1 MIHPAALLAMLV
13 FVAGALGASG
23 CYQKNSAFDQDA
35 RACEGPSECGGDICD
50 DGVCVQCTPE
60 DTSRCTGNTPI
71 CSTEKKCQP
80 CSSHEQC
87 TGGENP
93 SGVCT
98 PLGSCAMVA
107 EVAYVDSSGTDNPD
121 CSLTSPCTKVSSAL
135 ATNRVYVIFKGTTAE
150 NVTIDAKTNLSF
162 LAFPGAKLRGAMA
175 MPVVELRNASKL
187 LVVDLE
193 ITEGLGSNG
202 HGISLSGSDNS
213 LVLRRTRLVKNGGAG
228 VNVPS
233 GNLEIFESAILENTG
248 IGVTTDN
255 ATVKIMQ
262 TSLLDNQDGGL
273 AIRNSTF
280 EVTNNIF
287 ARNGRLIS
295 TRGGVVFENI
305 SMPGNKFEFNTVTQN
320 QGATN
325 IFSGVQCSGIAAPLP
340 MSNSIIYGNT
350 QNANNEPDQ
359 VGGSASCTWTYS
371 LIGPKALPT
380 GTGILAADP
389 QFEGAED
396 FRLKLMSPARNS
408 ADPAATITID
418 FNGDSRPAGG
428 RADLGAIEMQ

>member
-1 MIHPAALLAMLV
+1 MIQSTALVVLCLLA
-13 FVAGALGASG
+13 AG
-23 CYQKNSAFDQDA
+23 CYQTNGAFNPDA
-35 RACEGPSECGGDICD
+35 QACSSEDDCNGDICD
-50 DGVCVQCTPE
+50 QGVCVQCTAT

-71 CSTEKKCQP
+71 CSMAEKKCQP
-80 CSSHEQC
+80 CSSHDQC

-107 EVAYVDSSGTDNPD
+107 EVAYVDSSGTDNAD
-121 CSLTSPCTKVSSAL
+121 CSLARPCTKVSSAL
-135 ATNRVYVIFKGTTAE
+135 ATDRAYVIFKGTTAE
-150 NVTIDAKTNLSF
+150 NVILDAKTNLSF
-162 LAFPGAKLRGAMA
+162 LAFPGAKLRGVAGL
-175 MPVVELRNASKL
+175 PVVELRNASKL
-187 LVVDLE
+187 TVMDLE

-202 HGISLSGSDNS
+202 HGVSLSGSGNS
-213 LVLRRTRLVKNGGAG
+213 LVLRRARLVKNGGAG
-228 VNVPS
+228 VNAPS
-233 GNLEIFESAILENTG
+233 GNVEIFQSSILQNTG

-255 ATVKIMQ
+255 ATVKITQ
-262 TSLLDNQDGGL
+262 SSFLDNQDGGL

-295 TRGGVVFENI
+295 TRGGVVFDSI
-305 SMPGNKFEFNTVTQN
+305 STTANKFEFNTVTQN

-325 IFSGVQCSGIAAPLP
+325 IFSGVQCSGIGVPLP
-340 MSNSIIYGNT
+340 MSNSIVYGNT
-350 QNANNEPDQ
+350 QNGNSEPDQ

-380 GTGILAADP
+380 GTGLLAADP

-396 FRLKLMSPARNS
+396 FRLKPMSPARNA
-408 ADPAATITID
+408 ADPAATVLVD
-418 FNGDSRPAGG
+418 LNGDSRPVGG
-428 RADLGAIEMQ
+428 RADLGAIEAR